1 MVSRYSLAVLLGL
14 CVTGSAS
21 ASWADSLFDE
31 LSRDFGSVPRGPT
44 LTHPFRL
51 VNKTNQRVHIAS
63 VRVSCGCTSARA
75 LQTDLAPGQET
86 AILVQMDTR
95 RFQHTKNVTIFVQF
109 DQPRWEEVRLWV
121 QANSRDD
128 VTVIPESLA
137 LGTIKRGT
145 APSTSVTISFLGGGD
160 WKILGVKS
168 DSNYVQPKVRLVRRD
183 AGEVSYQLTTSMRPD
198 APPGK
203 WYTDVWLQTNNP
215 ATPRVRVPLTV
226 EIAAPLTISPMTVVL
241 GELKAGTLAERRIIV
256 RGSSPFRITG
266 IKGTD
271 KQLSVREGASE
282 SKSVHVLTV
291 TLKPSRAGEMNR
303 NLRILT
309 DLPGESDIEFTAKAR
324 VVR

>member
-1 MVSRYSLAVLLGL
+1 MFRYSLVVLLGL
-14 CVTGSAS
+14 CATGSAS
-21 ASWADSLFDE
+21 ASWADALFEE

-51 VNKTNQRVHIAS
+51 VNRTKVPIHIAS

-95 RFQHTKNVTIFVQF
+95 RFQYTKNVTIFVQF

-137 LGTIKRGT
+137 FGQIKRGS
-145 APSTSVTISFLGGGD
+145 APSSNVTISFLGD
-160 WKILGVKS
+160 SNWRITGVKS
-168 DSNYVQPKVRLVRRD
+168 ESNYVTPAIKEVRRD
-183 AGEVSYQLTTSMRPD
+183 AGEVSYQVTASLRAD
-198 APPGK
+198 APSGK
-203 WYTDVWLQTNNP
+203 WYTDVWLETNNP
-215 ATPRVRVPLTV
+215 STPRLRVPLTV
-226 EIAAPLTISPMTVVL
+226 EIEAPLSVSPMTVIL
-241 GELKAGTLAERRIIV
+241 GEVKAGTQAERRIIV
-256 RGSSPFRITG
+256 RSATPFRITG

-271 KQLSVREGASE
+271 AQLAVREANTQP
-282 SKSVHVLTV
+282 KTVHILTV
-291 TLKPSRAGEMNR
+291 TLRPNKAGELER
-303 NLRILT
+303 TLRVIT
-309 DLPGESDIEFTAKAR
+309 DLQGEGNIEFTAKAH